1 VFPNPVRPGYAG
13 QVGITGLPQDAIVK
27 ITDIS
32 GALVFQTKAAGGMV
46 AWDLKDL
53 KGRRVRSGVY
63 LAFSASPDGR
73 QSCLSKIA
81 VVN

>member
-1 VFPNPVRPGYAG
+1 VRPGFAG
-13 QVGITGLPQDAIVK
+13 QVGISGLPQQAIVK
-27 ITDIS
+27 ITDIT
-32 GALVFQTKAAGGMV
+32 GTLVYQTKAAGGMV

-53 KGRRVRSGVY
+53 KGRRVKSGVY

-73 QSCLSKIA
+73 QSCLAKIA

>member
-1 VFPNPVRPGYAG
+1 
-13 QVGITGLPQDAIVK
+13 
-27 ITDIS
+27 
-32 GALVFQTKAAGGMV
+32 MV